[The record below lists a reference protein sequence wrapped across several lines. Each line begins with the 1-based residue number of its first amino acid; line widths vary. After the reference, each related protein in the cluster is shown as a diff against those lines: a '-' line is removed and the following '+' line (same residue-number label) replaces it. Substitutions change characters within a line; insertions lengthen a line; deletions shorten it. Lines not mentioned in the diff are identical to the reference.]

1 MTKEIPN
8 EGNSKDSVSHIGHS
22 RAEPAPVKTGAG
34 I

>member
-1 MTKEIPN
+1 MTQEIPH
-8 EGNSKDSVSHIGHS
+8 EGNPKDRLPHIGHS